1 MLFMLC
7 GGIFRRVGGP
17 ELLVTSPD
25 HRSHL
30 RLFLDALNHL
40 GACLDDFSDPEE
52 DCRNSYEIHFLHLL
66 PHPPLHMPIYVC
78 VKCSPLTY
86 PAFPPSRANEANNN
100 EAKTS
105 PRSQR
110 YF

>member
-66 PHPPLHMPIYVC
+66 PHPPITHSYICMCQV
-78 VKCSPLTY
+78 
-86 PAFPPSRANEANNN
+86 
-100 EAKTS
+100 
-105 PRSQR
+105 
-110 YF
+110 

>member
-17 ELLVTSPD
+17 ELLVASPG

-66 PHPPLHMPIYVC
+66 PTPHNTKL
-78 VKCSPLTY
+78 VKCWQVK
-86 PAFPPSRANEANNN
+86 RG
-100 EAKTS
+100 
-105 PRSQR
+105 
-110 YF
+110 